1 MDQEFRKRWHPHH
14 PRHPR
19 HPHHNNRTGGVVLI
33 IIGILFLL
41 HRIPQTAAMI
51 PHWFFTW
58 PVLLIAIGIFVGIKN
73 GFRSFGWVIPI
84 LIGAYALLYEHNL
97 ISLNLRPYA
106 LPIGLIVIGIC
117 VVLKRNRKSY
127 LRKFYEE
134 QRFSPQEEVDPTDNS
149 INISS
154 IFGSVEKNVFTKDF
168 KGGTITSVFGGS
180 QINLT
185 QSDIQGGV
193 AVIDVSIIFGGVD
206 IVIPANWTLKNEISV
221 VFGGIEDGRT
231 TAPNQAD
238 SGKTLILKGNI
249 LFGGIEIKSY

>member
-1 MDQEFRKRWHPHH
+1 MDREMNREMRKRWHP
-14 PRHPR
+14 R
-19 HPHHNNRTGGVVLI
+19 HPHPHNNRTGGVVLI

-41 HRIPQTAAMI
+41 HRIPETSAMF
-51 PHWFFTW
+51 PHWFFSW
-58 PVLLIAIGIFVGIKN
+58 PVLLIAIGIFVGFKN

-117 VVLKRNRKSY
+117 VILKRNRKSQF
-127 LRKFYEE
+127 RKFYEE
-134 QRFSPQEEVDPTDNS
+134 QKVTAADDIDPTDNS

-185 QSDIQGGV
+185 QSDIQGV

-206 IVIPANWTLKNEISV
+206 IVIPANWNLKNEMSV

-231 TAPNQAD
+231 TPPNLAE
-238 SGKTLILKGNI
+238 SGKTLVLKGNI
-249 LFGGIEIKSY
+249 LFGGVEIKSY

>member
-1 MDQEFRKRWHPHH
+1 MNPDFKKRRCP
-14 PRHPR
+14 P
-19 HPHHNNRTGGVVLI
+19 PHHNNKTGGIVLI

-41 HRIPQTAAMI
+41 HRIPQTSALF
-51 PHWFFTW
+51 PHWFFSW

-73 GFRSFGWVIPI
+73 KFKSFGWIIPI
-84 LIGAYALLYEHNL
+84 LIGGYALLYEHNL

-106 LPIGLIVIGIC
+106 LPIGLIVVGIC
-117 VVLKRNRKSY
+117 AILKRNRKSY

-134 QRFSPQEEVDPTDNS
+134 QKFTDTDNIDPS
-149 INISS
+149 DNNINISS
-154 IFGSVEKNVFTKDF
+154 IFGSVEKNIFTKDF

-185 QSDIQGGV
+185 QSDIQGI

-231 TAPNQAD
+231 TAPNLAD